1 MSVRCRLQGDV
12 MLPQLRWPGPV
23 TVQRMMQTTQL
34 TLTVKMRKRGV
45 VSLSLALAEIC
56 EKGIFTNI
64 KYIPYSYFSE
74 KLSFFFNNVKTNEL
88 TPFKR
93 GGKEC

>member
-56 EKGIFTNI
+56 ILSEKGISTNI
-64 KYIPYSYFSE
+64 KYIPIFQ
-74 KLSFFFNNVKTNEL
+74 KNFTFFNNVKTNEL
-88 TPFKR
+88 TPFKW
-93 GGKEC
+93 GGKEF